1 MRYIITTATCIE
13 LCHTSLI
20 PRFSG
25 PFNLPNEPGNGATR
39 NVCKANFKAVAAVMN
54 FMICGMAQQLDL
66 YSKFKIIQMLEVQDS
81 MYRKLFTGDSCG
93 DPGMSVTA

>member
-1 MRYIITTATCIE
+1 MDYVSCTYHSSLLQHEIQLFD
-13 LCHTSLI
+13 LC
-20 PRFSG
+20 
-25 PFNLPNEPGNGATR
+25 LPNEPGNGATR